1 MLVSFIQKYFSTSSL
16 FPAIKTNYWE
26 KGGVG
31 SQCSMGTEVQFGK
44 MKEVLALASMAQLVG
59 ALFHNQKVADSI
71 LDWAYT

>member
-1 MLVSFIQKYFSTSSL
+1 
-16 FPAIKTNYWE
+16 
-26 KGGVG
+26 
-31 SQCSMGTEVQFGK
+31 MGTEVQFGK